1 MGKGESISIVIKSDK
16 KNFDNFLKEL
26 ESYLFLETNKVYIN
40 ILSNKIEN
48 SKNLIDVFEEQIEA
62 KLNQY
67 LIYLKNIELKDFEN
81 VNFILYDIF
90 KEGSFS
96 KSHLDEAK
104 STFDKNIDFN
114 FDMNKKN

>member
-1 MGKGESISIVIKSDK
+1 M
-16 KNFDNFLKEL
+16 
-26 ESYLFLETNKVYIN
+26 
-40 ILSNKIEN
+40 SNKIEN

-114 FDMNKKN
+114 FDMNKKELIIFLNYIITNKNYKLISKDYFLTSAYFSLLKRTQKNIQS